1 MTPAS
6 PVRAIGL
13 MVVLALAGCSPAGE
27 GAANPSNFV
36 EIPGIGSTRVDVPR
50 PTGSEGAACSEEP
63 PPAVADDT
71 IVDRVAA
78 LRSLGLFAD
87 RAGMTDAALA
97 AAVETAMADVWGAP
111 EDVLASLIEL
121 VVAEQDPTRVWW
133 RDLEADVAQKN
144 EVYAQTVAEWA
155 EISAGAFEPS
165 DIVETWQG
173 PDGPVIIGFT
183 LDGTA
188 RTLSP
193 EYLEDWIDPR
203 ILAPI
208 NEAIAGSGRRFE
220 LVKAFDQTAF
230 VIALTEDERT
240 GFEARGWCF
249 E

>member
-1 MTPAS
+1 
-6 PVRAIGL
+6 

-27 GAANPSNFV
+27 GAANPSQFV

-50 PTGSEGAACSEEP
+50 PTTAGGAACPEGP
-63 PPAVADDT
+63 PPAIADET

-78 LRSLGLFAD
+78 LRSVGLFAD

-111 EDVLASLIEL
+111 EDVPASLVEL

-133 RDLEADVAQKN
+133 RDLEADVAAEN
-144 EVYAQTVAEWA
+144 EVYAQTIAEWS
-155 EISAGAFEPS
+155 EISAGAFEPT

-173 PDGPVIIGFT
+173 PAGPVTVAFT
-183 LDGTA
+183 HDGTQ

-203 ILAPI
+203 ILTQI
-208 NEAIAGSGRRFE
+208 NEAIADSGRRFE
-220 LVKAFDQTAF
+220 MVKAFDQTAF
-230 VIALTEDERT
+230 VIALTEAERE
-240 GFEARGWCF
+240 GLEARGWCF